1 MHYIKESKYLFVAA
15 IVLATAA
22 LLSLMWGQYQI
33 DMATFIKYADY
44 KLFSKGSI
52 DPQVFT
58 LIDNII
64 LEIRLPRV
72 LLAIL
77 IGAALAT
84 SGAVFQAMFVNPLVS
99 PGILGVLAGAS
110 FGSAC
115 GMLISDSWLL
125 VQILAFAFGF
135 VAVAFAVLIGSMVT
149 NSRSTVMLVL
159 GGVISASLFTALLSI
174 IKYVADPY
182 STLPTIVYWL
192 MGSLSMA
199 QLNEVAFVS
208 IPILL
213 SITGMI
219 FMSKYFDLMSLGDEE
234 AKALGVKVKLIRILA
249 ITLATLA
256 SSLSV
261 VMAGIIGWIGLII
274 PHIIRMAVGPSHR
287 LLIPLSAI
295 VGGTF
300 LLLADAISRLAL
312 SVEIPIGILTSLIGI
327 PIFIIVLKMR
337 GQYGTKTN
345 NKCKRFTFFI

>member
-1 MHYIKESKYLFVAA
+1 MHHKKQNKYIIVSALFLIALA
-15 IVLATAA
+15 IFS
-22 LLSLMWGQYQI
+22 LLWGQYHI
-33 DMATFIKYADY
+33 GMETFFEYLNY
-44 KLFSKGSI
+44 KLFAISVA
-52 DPQVFT
+52 DQDT
-58 LIDNII
+58 LALIDNII

-77 IGAALAT
+77 IGAALST

-110 FGSAC
+110 FGAAC
-115 GMLISDSWLL
+115 GMLISEHWFV
-125 VQILAFAFGF
+125 VQILAFIFGF
-135 VAVAFAVLIGSMVT
+135 ISVGFAVLIGSMVT

-159 GGVISASLFTALLSI
+159 GGVISGSLFTSLLSI

-182 STLPTIVYWL
+182 STLPAIVYWL

-199 QLNEVAFVS
+199 KLDEVFLVAIPISVS
-208 IPILL
+208 IA
-213 SITGMI
+213 GMI

-234 AKALGVKVKLIRILA
+234 AKALGVNVKLIRIIA
-249 ITLATLA
+249 IVLATLV

-261 VMAGIIGWIGLII
+261 VMAGIIGWVGLII

-295 VGGTF
+295 AGGAF
-300 LLLADAISRLAL
+300 LLLADAVSRLAL

-327 PIFIIVLKMR
+327 PIFIVVLKNAR
-337 GQYGTKTN
+337 AAWN
-345 NKCKRFTFFI
+345 

>member
-1 MHYIKESKYLFVAA
+1 MRYKKEAKYLLLATLTLA
-15 IVLATAA
+15 IVA
-22 LLSLMWGQYQI
+22 LLSLLWGQYQI
-33 DMATFIKYADY
+33 DMSTFVEYLNY
-44 KLFSKGSI
+44 KLFSKGEI
-52 DPQVFT
+52 DSQTFT

-77 IGAALAT
+77 LGAALST

-110 FGSAC
+110 FGAAC
-115 GMLISDSWLL
+115 GMLLSDSWLI
-125 VQILAFAFGF
+125 VQVLAFAFGF
-135 VAVAFAVLIGSMVT
+135 VAVGFAVLIGSMVT

-159 GGVISASLFTALLSI
+159 GGVISAALFTSLLSI

-182 STLPTIVYWL
+182 STLPAIVYWL

-199 QLNEVAFVS
+199 QLNEVAFVA

-234 AKALGVKVKLIRILA
+234 AKALGVNVKLIRIVA
-249 ITLATLA
+249 IILATLA

-261 VMAGIIGWIGLII
+261 VMAGIIGWVGLII
-274 PHIIRMAVGPSHR
+274 PHIVRMAVGPSHR

-295 VGGTF
+295 VGGAF

-327 PIFIIVLKMR
+327 PIFIIVLKNAR
-337 GQYGTKTN
+337 AAWN
-345 NKCKRFTFFI
+345 

>member
-1 MHYIKESKYLFVAA
+1 MRYKKEAKYL
-15 IVLATAA
+15 ILATTA
-22 LLSLMWGQYQI
+22 LLLIAMLSLLWGQYQI
-33 DMATFIKYADY
+33 DMSTFVAYINFKF
-44 KLFSKGSI
+44 FSIEGI
-52 DPQVFT
+52 DPQTFT

-64 LEIRLPRV
+64 VEIRLPRV

-110 FGSAC
+110 FGAAC
-115 GMLISDSWLL
+115 GMLLSDSWLL
-125 VQILAFAFGF
+125 VQVLAFVFGF
-135 VAVAFAVLIGSMVT
+135 VAVGFAILIGSMVT

-159 GGVISASLFTALLSI
+159 GGVISAALFTSLLSI

-199 QLNEVAFVS
+199 QLDEVVFVA

-213 SITGMI
+213 SIMGMI

-234 AKALGVKVKLIRILA
+234 AKALGVNVKLIRILA
-249 ITLATLA
+249 IVLATLA
-256 SSLSV
+256 GSLSV
-261 VMAGIIGWIGLII
+261 VMAGIIGWVGLII
-274 PHIIRMAVGPSHR
+274 PHIVRMAVGPSHR

-295 VGGTF
+295 IGGAF

-327 PIFIIVLKMR
+327 PIFIIVLKNAR
-337 GQYGTKTN
+337 AAWN
-345 NKCKRFTFFI
+345 